1 MLSVSHSGD
10 FSHTQQ
16 FLAKILKPDIRS
28 RLEAFGQ
35 AGVQAL
41 AAATPKQSGATA
53 AAWGYKIEQKAGV
66 WGISWTNSN
75 RQKGVQIAIILEYGH
90 ATGTGGWVRGR
101 SYIPRAIQPIMDKIA
116 DDVWKVVTNAP

>member
-10 FSHTQQ
+10 FSRTQQ

-41 AAATPKQSGATA
+41 ASATPKRSGATA
-53 AAWGYKIEQKAGV
+53 AAWGYTIEQKAGV
-66 WGISWTNSN
+66 WGISWTNTN
-75 RQKGVQIAIILEYGH
+75 RQKGVPIAIILEYGH
-90 ATGTGGWVRGR
+90 TTGTGGWVRGR

>member
-10 FSHTQQ
+10 FSRTQQ

-53 AAWGYKIEQKAGV
+53 AAWGYKVEQKDGV

-75 RQKGVQIAIILEYGH
+75 RQKGVPIAIILEY
-90 ATGTGGWVRGR
+90 GWVRGR

>member
-1 MLSVSHSGD
+1 MLSVTHSGD
-10 FSHTQQ
+10 FSRTQQ
-16 FLAKILKPDIRS
+16 FLSKILKPDIRS

-41 AAATPKQSGATA
+41 ASATPKRSGATA
-53 AAWGYKIEQKAGV
+53 AAWGYRVEQKDGV
-66 WGISWTNSN
+66 WGISWTNTN
-75 RQKGVQIAIILEYGH
+75 RQNGIPIAIILEHGH

-101 SYIPRAIQPIMDKIA
+101 SYIPRAIQPVMDKIA

>member
-10 FSHTQQ
+10 FSRTQQ

-41 AAATPKQSGATA
+41 AGATA
-53 AAWGYKIEQKAGV
+53 AAWGYKVEQKDGV

-75 RQKGVQIAIILEYGH
+75 RQKGVPIAIILEYGH